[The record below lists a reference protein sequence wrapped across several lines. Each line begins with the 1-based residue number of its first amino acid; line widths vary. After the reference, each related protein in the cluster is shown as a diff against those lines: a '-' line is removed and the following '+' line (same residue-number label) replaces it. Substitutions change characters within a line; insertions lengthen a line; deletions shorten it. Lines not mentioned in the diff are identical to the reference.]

1 MQPLRQAF
9 RNRRLALALTQEQA
23 ATRAHLTRKTVSDFE
38 NGRSAINLA
47 NLSRL
52 LAAVGLELTTR
63 EASRRPTLDELAERY
78 PMNEPSEQE
87 APKPRRARR
96 RK

>member
-1 MQPLRQAF
+1 MQSLRQTF
-9 RNRRLALALTQEQA
+9 RDRRLALALTQEQA
-23 ATRAHLTRKTVSDFE
+23 ASRARLTRKTVSDFE

-63 EASRRPTLDELAERY
+63 ETSRRPTLDELAERY
-78 PMNEPSEQE
+78 PIDEQE